1 MACQVVAKGDSKF
14 DGVVVNGYYEM
25 TILDFIAE
33 RVNAFRFRMAKAD
46 PSDQSRDLL
55 PYKIRVPSRPE
66 PELNRKV

>member
-1 MACQVVAKGDSKF
+1 MACQVVAKGDTKY

-33 RVNAFRFRMAKAD
+33 RVNHYRKRAYHSD
-46 PSDQSRDLL
+46 PSCENV
-55 PYKIRVPSRPE
+55 YKIRVPSRPE

>member
-33 RVNAFRFRMAKAD
+33 RVNEYRKRAAASHNCGMPIYR
-46 PSDQSRDLL
+46 
-55 PYKIRVPSRPE
+55 IRVPSRPE
-66 PELNRKV
+66 PDLNRKV